1 MFALALV
8 LFLKFGLSQPHHSN
22 KSLSRIKQAFC
33 NNLKECL
40 SMTMAVIN
48 PRFITNLPEFHD
60 RTVGKVDKFKSQA
73 NIALEQIQTDM
84 NYKRKEAE
92 LERLI
97 DGHHLRLRHQKLEE
111 INAKIRHL
119 NQNKSNQKV
128 IT

>member
-1 MFALALV
+1 MLI
-8 LFLKFGLSQPHHSN
+8 LFKFGLSHPQYSN
-22 KSLSRIKQAFC
+22 KSLSRIKRAFC

-84 NYKRKEAE
+84 NYKVHF
-92 LERLI
+92 L
-97 DGHHLRLRHQKLEE
+97 
-111 INAKIRHL
+111 
-119 NQNKSNQKV
+119 
-128 IT
+128 